1 MLRHPLT
8 WIAVAGAALM
18 GAVMTSSYIGGL
30 VDPVGH
36 LQDAPIGFVNADAGD
51 AGAQLQEQV
60 TASGGGRVDWQV
72 LDSQAA
78 AERKLRDN
86 DLWGA
91 IVVPDGFSAAIAA
104 IGASPTT
111 AQPAE
116 LLLLGNEGAGL
127 FQPAIFTQVSTA
139 ATTETSSTVRQQL
152 VAVLGADAVP
162 VIGQPVVAKSQAV
175 VALPEKAGRGI
186 APFYLAVMITL
197 AGFLAA
203 SIVGIGVDL
212 LRGSERLELLGRVVD
227 LRIGG
232 VDHEVRPLRLWAVKA
247 VPTAV
252 GAVLAGVLAVGTAL
266 VVFGMDV
273 SSAWKAYALG
283 ALGAVAVGMISL
295 VFLTLF
301 GIAGELLG
309 VLFTTIFGV
318 PAALGIYP
326 YQALPAAFRFIA
338 AWHPLRYLSDGMRS
352 IAFFDASGAGLGRGV
367 VVVAIWLV
375 GAVVVGAGCAWL
387 LDRRVPR

>member
-51 AGAQLQEQV
+51 ASAQLQEQV

-116 LLLLGNEGAGL
+116 LLLLETRA
-127 FQPAIFTQVSTA
+127 PA
-139 ATTETSSTVRQQL
+139 SSSRRSS
-152 VAVLGADAVP
+152 P
-162 VIGQPVVAKSQAV
+162 RCRPR
-175 VALPEKAGRGI
+175 PPPRRRR
-186 APFYLAVMITL
+186 PC
-197 AGFLAA
+197 
-203 SIVGIGVDL
+203 
-212 LRGSERLELLGRVVD
+212 GSSWSPCWE
-227 LRIGG
+227 
-232 VDHEVRPLRLWAVKA
+232 
-247 VPTAV
+247 PT
-252 GAVLAGVLAVGTAL
+252 
-266 VVFGMDV
+266 
-273 SSAWKAYALG
+273 
-283 ALGAVAVGMISL
+283 
-295 VFLTLF
+295 
-301 GIAGELLG
+301 
-309 VLFTTIFGV
+309 
-318 PAALGIYP
+318 
-326 YQALPAAFRFIA
+326 RC
-338 AWHPLRYLSDGMRS
+338 R
-352 IAFFDASGAGLGRGV
+352 
-367 VVVAIWLV
+367 
-375 GAVVVGAGCAWL
+375 
-387 LDRRVPR
+387 